1 MTDQEPAEEERKKAR
16 SPDDGLGAAGGG
28 GGRSS
33 LALPG
38 ASSAPSSPSHSSPS
52 WTRAKENEQ
61 QFEEDSHVG
70 VAEERRRPSP
80 HAHLV
85 DPPIPSDCSAENDS
99 EWECEKPVDSHPG
112 PEQQDVVKSEM
123 VGSAAADQQE
133 VIQPP
138 QPAIPHPVPISAS
151 PDQHGAAAELVLA
164 CRCTCEETGKTCHHT
179 IYWKGT
185 HIINGDQHK

>member
-112 PEQQDVVKSEM
+112 PVSVAPFRGFPYMASSAQVRFCSVS
-123 VGSAAADQQE
+123 GSFFAWSFQ
-133 VIQPP
+133 
-138 QPAIPHPVPISAS
+138 S
-151 PDQHGAAAELVLA
+151 
-164 CRCTCEETGKTCHHT
+164 CRAKLHS
-179 IYWKGT
+179 
-185 HIINGDQHK
+185 